1 MFPCM
6 RSRRGGFT
14 LIEIM
19 IVVVIIGVLLSVA
32 AASFTKAR
40 DNTRLKSC
48 LKNMQII
55 SWAKEEYAIEAGK
68 SDGDPVNLTDLVPIY
83 IRKDPECPA
92 SGVYTPMPIGQNVDC
107 TFVGHDL

>member
-6 RSRRGGFT
+6 RNRRGGFT

-32 AASFTKAR
+32 TASFTKAR
-40 DNTRLKSC
+40 DNSRLKSC
-48 LKNMQII
+48 LKNMQVI
-55 SWAKEEYAIEAGK
+55 SWAKEQYAIEAGK
-68 SDGDPVNLTDLVPIY
+68 SDGDPAVITDLVPIY